1 MELFS
6 KMGMNVISP
15 ETYGTDKDGKLFP
28 HDASWG
34 SPSFLELFDNGLA
47 KHISIS
53 ENVYKPPIIAPHPFW
68 APTGSFL
75 PALCALSYFAKKI
88 NVYGWDFYLDSSPEE
103 MSYWQLFF
111 NLYKFGPDVYR
122 SRNHFESA
130 LINFYYGYKLSMLP
144 NINIHGY
151 LGQLGKH
158 EKLIKRIERVLFN

>member
-1 MELFS
+1 
-6 KMGMNVISP
+6 MGLNVLCD
-15 ETYGTDKDGKLFP
+15 EVYGTDKDDKHFP
-28 HDASWG
+28 HDNAWG
-34 SPSFLELFDNGLA
+34 SPSFLELFDNDHV
-47 KHISIS
+47 KRISIA
-53 ENVYKPPIIAPHPFW
+53 EKVYRPPILAPHPYW

-75 PALCALSYFAKKI
+75 PGLCALSYFAEKI
-88 NVYGWDFYLDSSPEE
+88 NVYGWDFYLNSSPEE

-111 NLYKFGPDVYR
+111 NLYKYGPDVNR

-130 LINFYYGYKLSMLP
+130 IINFYYGYHLSKLP